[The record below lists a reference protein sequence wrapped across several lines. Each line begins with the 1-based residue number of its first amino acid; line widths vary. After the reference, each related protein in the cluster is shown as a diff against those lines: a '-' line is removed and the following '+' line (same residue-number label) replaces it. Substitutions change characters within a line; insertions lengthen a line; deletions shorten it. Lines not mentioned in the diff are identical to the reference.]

1 VISQRV
7 LYLRSRE
14 KSHVDSHLVG
24 CVCDLFRNAV
34 RDAVEPPFVF
44 WGLGCRSRSVCFF
57 AVSCVGCAWLAV
69 SCVSLSV
76 APLAAFLGKS
86 VHVSSAFEVVFLCCF
101 LHAFL
106 CSCAWWAVA
115 SWLLRMH
122 PWVEPSLP
130 LWLVSV
136 EVEHAFSE
144 LLAP

>member
-1 VISQRV
+1 MFCICV
-7 LYLRSRE
+7 LARNLTLVLIWWAVFVTCSGMLYGMLW
-14 KSHVDSHLVG
+14 SHRL
-24 CVCDLFRNAV
+24 
-34 RDAVEPPFVF
+34 F
-44 WGLGCRSRSVCFF
+44 WGLGCRSRSICFF

-69 SCVSLSV
+69 SSVSLSV
-76 APLAAFLGKS
+76 APLSAFHGKS

-115 SWLLRMH
+115 SWSLRMH